1 MSKRKKPEK
10 KEISQEWLTTYSD
23 MMTLVLTFFVL
34 LYSYSLVDIEKF
46 KEVATSM
53 NTAFG
58 GGAGIFELNKP
69 SGDVPIVGDDIPK
82 SQDDKGMYETVLDF
96 VNKNELSEYV
106 KIREDKRGVIMEF
119 NNSIL
124 FDTGKTDLKP
134 DSIPIMDKVSLL
146 LDELKNN
153 VIVEGHTDNVPIHYA
168 DFPSNWELSANRAT
182 TVLRYLVEK
191 KGVSP
196 ERLTAVACGEFS
208 PIASNDTP
216 EGRAQNRRVNILIVT
231 KDNQSNKSE

>member
-10 KEISQEWLTTYSD
+10 KEISQGWLTTYSD

-34 LYSYSLVDIEKF
+34 LYSYSLVDMEKF
-46 KEVATSM
+46 KQVAQSM

-69 SGDVPIVGDDIPK
+69 SGEVPIVGEKTPK
-82 SQDDKGMYETVLDF
+82 DTNNKDMYETVSDF
-96 VNKNELSEYV
+96 VNQNDLSEYV

-124 FDTGKTDLKP
+124 FDTGKTNLKP
-134 DSIPIMDKVSLL
+134 ESIPIMDKVSVL
-146 LDELKNN
+146 LDQLPNN

-191 KGVSP
+191 KGVKP
-196 ERLTAVACGEFS
+196 ERLTAVACGEYS
-208 PIASNDTP
+208 PIATNNTP

-231 KDNQSNKSE
+231 SDKESNKSE

>member
-10 KEISQEWLTTYSD
+10 KEISQGWLTTYSD

-46 KEVATSM
+46 KKVSQSM

-69 SGDVPIVGDDIPK
+69 SGDAPIVGDKTPK
-82 SQDDKGMYETVLDF
+82 GQDDKGMYETVVDF
-96 VNKNELSEYV
+96 VNQNELSEYV

-134 DSIPIMDKVSLL
+134 DSVPIMDKVAVL
-146 LDELKNN
+146 LDEFPNN

-168 DFPSNWELSANRAT
+168 NFPSNWELSASRAT

-191 KGVSP
+191 KGVKP
-196 ERLTAVACGEFS
+196 ERLTAVACGEYS
-208 PIASNDTP
+208 PIASNNTP
-216 EGRAQNRRVNILIVT
+216 EGRAKNRRVNILIVT
-231 KDNQSNKSE
+231 KDKESNK